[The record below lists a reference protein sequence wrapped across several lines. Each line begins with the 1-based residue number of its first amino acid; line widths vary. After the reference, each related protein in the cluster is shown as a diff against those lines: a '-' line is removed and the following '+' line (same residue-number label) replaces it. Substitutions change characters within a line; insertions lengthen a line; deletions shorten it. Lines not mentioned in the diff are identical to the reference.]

1 MTATLLF
8 FALCLVWVTSELWL
22 GRWRR
27 STDVARSRDHGTL
40 PLLQVTIVVCVAVA
54 LWFSYSGLTRWP
66 SALRVP
72 LFWIGIAMMIAGM
85 LLRAWAVH
93 VLADH
98 FTVEVTIQPGHR
110 LIRRGP
116 YRWLRH
122 PSYTGSLMTFYGFA
136 LALGNLGSLLVIVLP
151 VTAAFFRRIRVEER
165 VLSEAFPTQY
175 AAYARQTK
183 RLVPFVW

>member
-1 MTATLLF
+1 
-8 FALCLVWVTSELWL
+8 
-22 GRWRR
+22 
-27 STDVARSRDHGTL
+27 
-40 PLLQVTIVVCVAVA
+40 
-54 LWFSYSGLTRWP
+54 
-66 SALRVP
+66 
-72 LFWIGIAMMIAGM
+72 MMIAGM